1 MQEIEFIYHDDSFN
15 SNFKHLAVLLLLL
28 LPMKL
33 NPTEHELST
42 MTYGE
47 LAISSKICYNTIVR
61 QNLVKLLYGGLSDN
75 DKIRLIDITV
85 PDAIRCL
92 NKLEN
97 EENENSY

>member
-15 SNFKHLAVLLLLL
+15 SNFKHLAILLLLL
-28 LPMKL
+28 LPIEL
-33 NPTEHELST
+33 NENSSMLVT

-92 NKLEN
+92 NKLEDK
-97 EENENSY
+97 EDES